1 MPSKSPLPMP
11 SLDLLHSLFEFKDGV
26 LVWRVKPEG
35 HFKDPAYQRAWNT
48 KFAGKPA
55 GTTRADGYVVT
66 TVSGRPKL
74 VHRIAF
80 YLAHGFCPAKIDHI
94 DGDPSNNRIENLRE
108 ANDSQNC
115 WNMAL
120 GTKNTSGVKGV
131 TWHIRD
137 KRWQAQVKVNDKM
150 THLGQFRELE
160 DAKAAVINYR
170 KIHHGEFANDG

>member
-1 MPSKSPLPMP
+1 MSSKAPRPMP
-11 SLDLLHSLFEFKDGV
+11 DRQVLESLFEYREGCLWWK
-26 LVWRVKPEG
+26 VKPEG
-35 HFKDPAYQRAWNT
+35 YFKDPAYQRSWNT

-55 GTTRADGYVVT
+55 GLHRPDGYVLTMVQGKN
-66 TVSGRPKL
+66 VL
-74 VHRIAF
+74 VHRIIYF
-80 YLAHGFCPAKIDHI
+80 LAHGYCPAKVDHV
-94 DGDPSNNRIENLRE
+94 DGNPANNRIENLRA

-120 GTKNTSGVKGV
+120 SSKNTSGIKGV

-137 KRWQAQVKVNDKM
+137 KRWQAQLKINDKM
-150 THLGQFRELE
+150 VHLGQFRELE